1 MIMKL
6 IGYRIMVKG
15 LKFQTK
21 ILDLLKLFIQ
31 ELIMG
36 SLIRKLVIALVTILL
51 FSFYQNPTL
60 AQVGIT
66 FNFENPVYSNVG
78 GMEYF
83 DFDITA
89 RASENSQFKIAQ
101 IYVDYNT
108 LGFGSSLVSNGR
120 VSITEGELLNDVS
133 IGTFGNGGYGDY
145 SVSVQDNTSSRL
157 AIQNFY
163 SRSIF
168 GSYLGRGYELTNTLG
183 TTSKVYVHVKLTIL
197 DATGYSG
204 LSFNS
209 QISQWDLQ
217 NYYFTTPF
225 TDNQTIYAPVD
236 VTATLNTPIGDPLP
250 VELISFVGKVKDKD
264 VLLSWK
270 TATEINN
277 YGFNI
282 ERKDI
287 SKQNLQNDFHTISFI
302 AGNGNSNSPKE
313 YSYIDHDLQSGIYAY
328 RLKQIDSDGQFEYS
342 PVINV
347 EISAPVEYELSQN
360 YPNPFNPSTTIKFTI
375 PEAGL
380 VKLSVLNLLGQEI
393 KTIVDEHRQ
402 AGIYNEKFDATEL
415 NSGVYF
421 YELKV
426 NHFIQTKKMLFLK

>member
-1 MIMKL
+1 MN
-6 IGYRIMVKG
+6 
-15 LKFQTK
+15 T
-21 ILDLLKLFIQ
+21 
-31 ELIMG
+31 
-36 SLIRKLVIALVTILL
+36 LIRKLLFALAIILL
-51 FSFYQNPTL
+51 VYQNSTF

-66 FNFENPVYSNVG
+66 FNFENPLYSNVG
-78 GMEYF
+78 GVEYF

-120 VSITEGELLNDVS
+120 VSITEGELLNDVYE
-133 IGTFGNGGYGDY
+133 GTFGNGGFGDY
-145 SVSVQDNTSSRL
+145 SASVQDNTSSRL

-183 TTSKVYVHVKLTIL
+183 TIPQVYVHVKLTIF
-197 DATGYSG
+197 DATEFSG
-204 LSFNS
+204 LSFNTEV
-209 QISQWDLQ
+209 SQWDIQ
-217 NYYFTTPF
+217 DYYYTTPF
-225 TDNQTIYAPVD
+225 TDNQSIYAPVD
-236 VTATLNTPIGDPLP
+236 ETATLNTPIGNPLP
-250 VELISFVGKVKDKD
+250 VELISFIGKVKDKN
-264 VLLSWK
+264 VVLSWK

-277 YGFNI
+277 YGFDI

-287 SKQNLQNDFHTISFI
+287 SKQNLQNYFHTISFI
-302 AGNGNSNSPKE
+302 PGNGNSNSPKE
-313 YSYIDHDLQSGIYAY
+313 YSYIDQDLQSGSYAY
-328 RLKQIDSDGQFEYS
+328 RLKQIDNNGQFEYS
-342 PVINV
+342 PVVNV
-347 EISAPVEYELSQN
+347 EISVPAEYELSQN
-360 YPNPFNPSTTIKFTI
+360 YPNPFNPSTNIKFTI

-393 KTIVDEHRQ
+393 KTIVDEQRQ

-421 YELKV
+421 YELRV
-426 NHFIQTKKMLFLK
+426 NDFIQTKKMLFLK